1 MFGHLAKFLGLAV
14 LLSGAVLAQTPF
26 VPDDPYFAPYH
37 GSADPNLPAPGYFG
51 QWHLVNQMPISGTN
65 AGLDVN
71 IAGAWARGLTG
82 AGVIIAIVDEGVEW
96 THPEFAAKYRNDYS
110 YSFSRTVEENAAPGF
125 IRGLPEWNGL
135 DPDGDN
141 HGTSVAGVAAAQGGN
156 GIGGTGAAPN
166 AQIASL
172 KLTHVTLPPDVESD
186 EAEVAS
192 ILFQGQTD
200 SFGRVDPYASYA
212 PPPGEFAPVRVV
224 NRSYGINLGFFYIG
238 PEVNEALHTAA
249 SWGVIN
255 VLAAGNQRF
264 DEENPGA
271 NSTADSNKQQLQSS
285 PDVINVAALGSNGKY
300 SYYSSFGANIF
311 VTAPSSSYPG
321 YGIST
326 TDRLTA
332 ENGYNG
338 PSFEPDPYFDFSSPG
353 PNDGRDYTSTFGG
366 TSSSA
371 PLVSGIM
378 ALGVEA
384 NPNLTVRMAQHLLAR
399 TSRVV
404 DPTDAVSPTSTG
416 GWVTNGA
423 GYKFN
428 NNYGFGLIDA
438 DAFTLAAAHTVGI
451 TDLVTHTTGD
461 QTVGDAFSPITL
473 ILTENVFV
481 VFADPLPLEY
491 VQVHFSITGL
501 QDNWEE
507 YMGDPGLAGIGAI
520 AGDFEAWLTSPDGTK
535 NRLFID
541 DRALP
546 MDKWEQTR
554 SWDELSSLDWTF
566 TSYAY
571 WGEDLNGF
579 WTIEL
584 INHST
589 NLTELGAWDSYRMDF
604 GMGDIFIVPEPSVV
618 LLVVSGLGVL
628 VALRRRPLKRNETSS
643 SARTT

>member
-1 MFGHLAKFLGLAV
+1 MIRLFFKAWLPAFLLAGTAV
-14 LLSGAVLAQTPF
+14 AQTPF
-26 VPDDPYFAPYH
+26 VPDDPYFAPYN
-37 GSADPNLPAPGYFG
+37 GVADPNSPAPGYFG
-51 QWHLVNQMPISGTN
+51 QWHLVNQMPVSGTN

-82 AGVIIAIVDEGVEW
+82 AGVIIAIVDDGMDW
-96 THPEFAAKYRNDYS
+96 NHPEFAAKYRNDYS

-125 IRGLPEWNGL
+125 VRGGPEWDGL

-141 HGTSVAGVAAAQGGN
+141 HGTSVAGVAAAQGRN

-172 KLTHVTLPPDVESD
+172 KLTNATLPPDVESD
-186 EAEVAS
+186 QAEVAS

-200 SFGRVDPYASYA
+200 AFGRVDPYAAYA
-212 PPPGEFAPVRVV
+212 PAPGEFAPVRVM
-224 NRSYGINLGFFYIG
+224 NRSYGLNRGFFNVGSEIT
-238 PEVNEALHTAA
+238 EALHTAA

-255 VLAAGNQRF
+255 VVSAGNQRF
-264 DEENPGA
+264 DEENPDA
-271 NSTADSNKQQLQSS
+271 SSTADSNKLQLQAST
-285 PDVINVAALGSNGKY
+285 DVINVAALGSNGKY
-300 SYYSSFGANIF
+300 ADYSSFGANVF
-311 VTAPSSSYPG
+311 VTAPSSSYDG

-332 ENGYNG
+332 ELGYNG
-338 PSFEPDPYFDFSSPG
+338 PAEDPEPYFDFSSAG
-353 PNDGRDYTSTFGG
+353 PNNGRDYTSTFGG
-366 TSSSA
+366 TSSAA

-384 NPNLTVRMAQHLLAR
+384 NPNMTVRMAQHLLAR
-399 TSRVV
+399 TSRLI

-416 GWVTNGA
+416 GWVINGA
-423 GYKFN
+423 GYHFN

-438 DAFTLAAAHTVGI
+438 DAFTQAAAHTVGV
-451 TDLVTHTTGD
+451 TDLVTHTTGE
-461 QTVGDAFSPITL
+461 QTVGDAFSALDLT
-473 ILTENVFV
+473 LTESVLV
-481 VFADPLPLEY
+481 TFADPLPLEY

-501 QDNWEE
+501 QADWDE
-507 YMGDPGLAGIGAI
+507 YMGDTESASIGAI

-541 DRALP
+541 DRAVPL
-546 MDKWEQTR
+546 DKWEQERT
-554 SWDELSSLDWTF
+554 WFELSSLDWTF

-584 INHST
+584 INHSI
-589 NLTELGAWDSYRMDF
+589 NLTELGIWDSYRMDF
-604 GMGDIFIVPEPSVV
+604 GMGDIFIVPEPSA
-618 LLVVSGLGVL
+618 LLLIVPGLGFL
-628 VALRRRPLKRNETSS
+628 LALRRKRS
-643 SARTT
+643 